1 MTLERT
7 SLDEV
12 VLEMSA
18 ERSRPLLPTL
28 SAVLSSPLPEL
39 GALDRLLLRGMTAA
53 SLTRIKSIS
62 GVEHITPDRDP
73 FILALNHN
81 SREEALFVPALL
93 FLLRGG
99 RRIHFLADWNF
110 RLIPGINL
118 LYERAGVITVSR
130 KLAKP
135 LVLNAMKPFFAV
147 GGPSLE
153 QARQHLIGGRS
164 IGIFPE
170 GTVNRDPSRLLRG
183 RHGAARLSL
192 ETGVPV
198 TPAGIRFSTTRKGF
212 ATPGCPIEIAV
223 GRPFPTPSAADGPV
237 TFAKVRARHAQIMSA
252 ISLLSGKSWAF
263 NTQEATDEAL

>member
-1 MTLERT
+1 
-7 SLDEV
+7 LDQV
-12 VLEMSA
+12 VLAMST
-18 ERSRPLLPTL
+18 ERSRSLLPTL

-39 GALDRLLLRGMTAA
+39 GALDRILLRGMTAA
-53 SLTRIKSIS
+53 SLARIKSVS

-147 GGPSLE
+147 GGPSME
-153 QARQHLIGGRS
+153 QARQHLIAGRS

-170 GTVNRDPSRLLRG
+170 GTVNRDPSHLLRG
-183 RHGAARLSL
+183 RYGAARLSL

-198 TPAGIRFSTTRKGF
+198 TPAGIRFSTTRGGS
-212 ATPGCPIEIAV
+212 AIPGCPIEIAV
-223 GRPFPTPSAADGPV
+223 GPPLHTPCTAEEPV
-237 TFAKVRARHAQIMSA
+237 TFAEVRAKHADIMSA

-263 NTQEATDEAL
+263 NSQETTDEAL

>member
-1 MTLERT
+1 MTLER
-7 SLDEV
+7 V
-12 VLEMSA
+12 ISA
-18 ERSRPLLPTL
+18 ERSRSVLPTL
-28 SAVLSSPLPEL
+28 SAVLSLPLPGL
-39 GALDRLLLRGMTAA
+39 GALDRMLLRGMTAA
-53 SLTRIKSIS
+53 GLARIKSVS
-62 GVEHITPDRDP
+62 GVEHISPDRDP

-81 SREEALFVPALL
+81 SREEALLVPALL

-110 RLIPGINL
+110 RLIPGVNV

-130 KLAKP
+130 KPAKP

-153 QARQHLIGGRS
+153 QARQHLTAGRS

-170 GTVNRDPSRLLRG
+170 GTVNRDRLHLLRG
-183 RHGAARLSL
+183 RYGAARLSL

-198 TPAGIRFSTTRKGF
+198 TPAGIRFSTTRKGS
-212 ATPGCPIEIAV
+212 AIPGGPIEIAV
-223 GRPFPTPSAADGPV
+223 GPPLPTPSTAGGPV

-263 NTQEATDEAL
+263 ITQETTDEAL

>member
-1 MTLERT
+1 M
-7 SLDEV
+7 
-12 VLEMSA
+12 
-18 ERSRPLLPTL
+18 
-28 SAVLSSPLPEL
+28 
-39 GALDRLLLRGMTAA
+39 LLRGMTAA
-53 SLTRIKSIS
+53 SLARIKSVS

-73 FILALNHN
+73 FILTLNHN

-110 RLIPGINL
+110 RLIPGVNL

-135 LVLNAMKPFFAV
+135 LILNTMKPLFAI

-153 QARQHLIGGRS
+153 QARQHLIAGRS

-170 GTVNRDPSRLLRG
+170 GTVNRDRLQLLRG
-183 RHGAARLSL
+183 RYGAARLSL

-198 TPAGIRFSTTRKGF
+198 TPAGIRFSTTRKGS
-212 ATPGCPIEIAV
+212 TIPRGPIEIAV
-223 GRPFPTPSAADGPV
+223 GPPLPMLSTAEGPV
-237 TFAKVRARHAQIMSA
+237 TFAKVRARHEQIMSA

-263 NTQEATDEAL
+263 NTRETTDEAL